1 MRVIKNECYQWVS
14 LMLSR
19 SRPHFTNEIWH
30 QSILTTVSQIR
41 SQKTLFNIF
50 RKLHCPACRTVQ
62 QKDSEFIPRMNGT
75 FSRKTSRS
83 NETLVFCECF
93 CNCWAKLALVMKL
106 ALVSQW
112 NKISRNDTPMTFVN
126 MTLQNVKMVK
136 CIKLCE
142 IFYINVFRILE
153 NFLGFIHQQWWSN
166 RSNIHNQK
174 TEIASWW
181 FIKLQNLQLTDS
193 QNSLP

>member
-1 MRVIKNECYQWVS
+1 
-14 LMLSR
+14 MLSR
-19 SRPHFTNEIWH
+19 SRPHFTNQIWH
-30 QSILTTVSQIR
+30 KNILTTLSQIR
-41 SQKTLFNIF
+41 SQTFSENYTEN
-50 RKLHCPACRTVQ
+50 CPTYRTVQ

-112 NKISRNDTPMTFVN
+112 NNISRNDTPMTFVN

-166 RSNIHNQK
+166 RSNMSNQK
-174 TEIASWW
+174 TWW

-193 QNSLP
+193 PNPLP